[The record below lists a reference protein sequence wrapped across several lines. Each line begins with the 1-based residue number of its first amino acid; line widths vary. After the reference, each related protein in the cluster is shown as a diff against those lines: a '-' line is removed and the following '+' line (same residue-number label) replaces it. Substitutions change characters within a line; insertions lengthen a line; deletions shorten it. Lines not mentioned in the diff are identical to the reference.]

1 MKYTV
6 TMLLM
11 VGLAGMAAAQWEP
24 DQRLTDDPANSFLCG
39 QQCIIA
45 HGDSLHAVFVDDR
58 SGNYN
63 VYHLRSSDAGASW
76 DSAVRVSPGDSN
88 RIFAATIAA
97 SGSHVHIA
105 WEGRG
110 NGSLWYRRSD
120 DGGATWQPETTLVE
134 SPRGCGTP
142 LLAADGDRVGLVW
155 GDSRDG
161 NWNGEL
167 YYKQSV
173 DAGMNW
179 GPDTRL
185 TTDQDSVVDKE
196 ACLRVSGG
204 YRYIAWTRS
213 HWRTGV
219 TQVWFMR
226 STDDGATWQPRTRI
240 TADTTRQE
248 QPMLAAAWSNV
259 HVTWFDGRDAAPGI
273 YYRGS
278 ADNGASWG
286 AERWL
291 TDGTYGADYP
301 AIAAVGGNVHIA
313 YRAWPGGQFVLDYAA
328 STDNGQSWSAET
340 TLTSLAGMGTVNLA
354 ATGSRAHIL
363 LYDNREGNFEMYH
376 KRNLTAGG
384 VEEHMTP
391 DATRLTPKAAVVSSV
406 LCLPTSCVGSEATS
420 VLLDACG
427 RQVMR
432 LSSGAND
439 VSRLAP
445 GVYFVMDKESGGRGT
460 GPGAQ
465 KVVVAR

>member
-1 MKYTV
+1 
-6 TMLLM
+6 MLLIA
-11 VGLAGMAAAQWEP
+11 GLAGVAVAQWEP

-39 QQCIIA
+39 QSCIA
-45 HGDSLHAVFVDDR
+45 TRGDTVHVIFVDDR
-58 SGNYN
+58 TGEFN
-63 VYHLRSSDAGASW
+63 VYYTRSLDAGVTW

-88 RIFAATIAA
+88 RIFGATIAA
-97 SGSHVHIA
+97 SGSRIHVA

-120 DGGATWQPETTLVE
+120 DGGTTWQSETVLVQ

-142 LLAADGDRVGLVW
+142 VLAADGGRVGFAW

-161 NWNGEL
+161 SYNGEL
-167 YYKQSV
+167 YYKQSL
-173 DAGMNW
+173 DAGASW

-185 TTDQDSVVDKE
+185 TTDQDSVLDKE
-196 ACLRVSGG
+196 ACLSVSGG
-204 YRYIAWTRS
+204 YRYIVWTRT
-213 HWRTGV
+213 HWRTDV

-286 AERWL
+286 TERWL

-301 AIAAVGGNVHIA
+301 AIAAVVGNVHIA
-313 YRAWPGGQFVLDYAA
+313 YRAWPSGQFVLDYAA
-328 STDNGQSWSAET
+328 STDNGQTWSAET
-340 TLTSLAGMGTVNLA
+340 VLTSLAGMGTANLA
-354 ATGSRAHIL
+354 ATGSRAHVL
-363 LYDNREGNFEMYH
+363 LYDNRDGNFEMYH

-384 VEEHMTP
+384 VEGRHTHSAQRITAS
-391 DATRLTPKAAVVSSV
+391 ATVVRSTLHLAWDLGGPSPKPVI
-406 LCLPTSCVGSEATS
+406 
-420 VLLDACG
+420 LLDAGG
-427 RQVMR
+427 RRVMTLR
-432 LSSGAND
+432 AGSND

-445 GVYFVMDKESGGRGT
+445 GVYFVVSKESRGRGT
-460 GPGAQ
+460 GSGAQ
-465 KVVVAR
+465 KVVVTR